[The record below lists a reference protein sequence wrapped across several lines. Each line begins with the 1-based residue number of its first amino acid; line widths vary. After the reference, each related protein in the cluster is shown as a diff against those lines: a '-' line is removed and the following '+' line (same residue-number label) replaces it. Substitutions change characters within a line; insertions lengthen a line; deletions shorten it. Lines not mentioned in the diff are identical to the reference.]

1 VFIDVF
7 VSLLFNPKDGIP
19 TLRTLA
25 QLPLPPPAVP
35 HPGLSGQAR
44 EYDAAR
50 DEYHY
55 NYIVQKVA
63 TLSSSPLAKIMTL
76 KDWQDKQDAVDE
88 LFETV
93 ESDLKEQEQVLGL
106 HPKFGYWVETALEEH
121 LQNVLLQQQQ
131 QQQPKAADLGAGE
144 EGSAS
149 KEGSAVATTEPI
161 KDEAQQAANPVFM
174 DCYNPEEPDEMVPS
188 ILNPLKPHPND
199 GPGRMVEE
207 WELSAHSATK
217 RILIRQPT
225 RFIAKTLVENEVS
238 RIYVHGRKGV
248 GKVRSLL
255 PLECRA
261 LCS

>member
-1 VFIDVF
+1 M
-7 VSLLFNPKDGIP
+7 
-19 TLRTLA
+19 A
-25 QLPLPPPAVP
+25 
-35 HPGLSGQAR
+35 
-44 EYDAAR
+44 
-50 DEYHY
+50 
-55 NYIVQKVA
+55 
-63 TLSSSPLAKIMTL
+63 L

-88 LFETV
+88 LFETL

-121 LQNVLLQQQQ
+121 LQNVLQQ
-131 QQQPKAADLGAGE
+131 QQQPKAAELGAGE

-149 KEGSAVATTEPI
+149 KEGLVATTAPI
-161 KDEAQQAANPVFM
+161 EDTAQDANPVFM

-188 ILNPLKPHPND
+188 ILTPLKPHPND

-248 GKVRSLL
+248 GKVRFLL
-255 PLECRA
+255 PLDCRA